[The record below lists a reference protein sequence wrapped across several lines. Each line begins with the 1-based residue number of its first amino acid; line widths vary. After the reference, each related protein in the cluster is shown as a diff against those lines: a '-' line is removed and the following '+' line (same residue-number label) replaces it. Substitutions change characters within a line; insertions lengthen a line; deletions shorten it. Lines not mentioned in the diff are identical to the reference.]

1 MSAEP
6 ICEQE
11 PFDDDHEG
19 VRQVAYPE
27 VTWPLTVNLCSDVR
41 R

>member
-1 MSAEP
+1 MSAET

-19 VRQVAYPE
+19 VRQVAYRACVEPRS
-27 VTWPLTVNLCSDVR
+27 VTATL
-41 R
+41 